1 MCLKTIVFCFLV
13 ILLVLEFV
21 CFVEAL
27 DDNGEGVCVVKLS
40 TRQRRKK
47 PYNVA
52 INKWCGRKK
61 CVVRKYR
68 FETYLTWTNH
78 TVCCNGWQHDAELD
92 KCAPIC
98 STGCHGGRCVSP
110 DQCQCDSPNYID
122 PERPNTCITPVCEPT
137 CFNADCRANNTC
149 ICKEDY
155 TSYNATHCFKCDPGY
170 TADENLNCVPICDNP
185 CVNSTCT
192 APNTCTCSEGYRH
205 KNNSICEPI
214 CDCVNADCTGPNQC
228 SCHKGYTPVNKTTCA
243 PKCNS
248 CSHGDCVAPNN
259 CSCHSGYVKIKGVC
273 KPKCSE
279 CVNGFCTAPGV
290 CTCKNGYVKS
300 DSSANI
306 CVVPCDDKC
315 KGYCEDGGCVKWNCS
330 STPIRGHK
338 VPKGLKK
345 AVCCNNYE
353 YDMDLDECLPICS
366 NGCENGECVDVDTCE
381 CKPPLVLVNYACV
394 QPVCSGCEHG
404 ECVAPGVCKC
414 HAGYV
419 TQNGSCAPVC
429 SSVCVN
435 GRCVAPNRCEC
446 SPGHAPDPS
455 DAFKCNPI
463 CDTPCV
469 NGTCAA
475 HNKCICS
482 VGYEPTGN
490 SAVCRP
496 TCAGCEHGQCVAP
509 NQCICSV
516 GYERINSTCKP
527 QCSSC
532 SNGDCVAP
540 GKCECHEGYEL
551 KGEDCAPICTP
562 PCNNGQCLA
571 PNNCSCNPGYNLT
584 AKGCEPICSKPC
596 VNGKCSA
603 PDFCS
608 CDTDYMKNDT
618 DQYTCYKPCDPACFN
633 GTCSLHGEC
642 NCFDDFEYDDATKPC
657 EPVKPIDC
665 NLCDGKCED
674 SKEVCRCANHTLCVV
689 AILQMPAEAVASDV
703 KMAGM
708 NMMLMAI
715 GGACL
720 LLLILVVVVMQRI
733 WHKRNDYGKPTS
745 ENTNLDSVMYTVPHT
760 LITQRNSRVS
770 VDETSCYE
778 GEEDVTNTDT
788 LLQRPVDL
796 P

>member
-1 MCLKTIVFCFLV
+1 MLEPKAVRVVTLV
-13 ILLVLEFV
+13 IITIHLFEFY
-21 CFVEAL
+21 EAL
-27 DDNGEGVCVVKLS
+27 KLG
-40 TRQRRKK
+40 T
-47 PYNVA
+47 
-52 INKWCGRKK
+52 
-61 CVVRKYR
+61 
-68 FETYLTWTNH
+68 
-78 TVCCNGWQHDAELD
+78 
-92 KCAPIC
+92 
-98 STGCHGGRCVSP
+98 
-110 DQCQCDSPNYID
+110 
-122 PERPNTCITPVCEPT
+122 
-137 CFNADCRANNTC
+137 
-149 ICKEDY
+149 
-155 TSYNATHCFKCDPGY
+155 
-170 TADENLNCVPICDNP
+170 
-185 CVNSTCT
+185 
-192 APNTCTCSEGYRH
+192 
-205 KNNSICEPI
+205 
-214 CDCVNADCTGPNQC
+214 
-228 SCHKGYTPVNKTTCA
+228 
-243 PKCNS
+243 
-248 CSHGDCVAPNN
+248 
-259 CSCHSGYVKIKGVC
+259 KGVC
-273 KPKCSE
+273 EDNVLEINPCLISPRE
-279 CVNGFCTAPGV
+279 CAKRKQLRF
-290 CTCKNGYVKS
+290 
-300 DSSANI
+300 
-306 CVVPCDDKC
+306 
-315 KGYCEDGGCVKWNCS
+315 
-330 STPIRGHK
+330 RGHK

-404 ECVAPGVCKC
+404 DCVAPGVCKC

-446 SPGHAPDPS
+446 SPGHAPDPG

-463 CDTPCV
+463 CETPCV

-496 TCAGCEHGQCVAP
+496 TCAGCDHGQCVAP
-509 NQCICSV
+509 NQCICSI

-551 KGEDCAPICTP
+551 KGEDCAPICSP

-571 PNNCSCNPGYNLT
+571 PDNCSCNPGYNLT
-584 AKGCEPICSKPC
+584 ATGCEPVCSKPC

-608 CDTDYMKNDT
+608 CDTDYKKDDT
-618 DQYTCYKPCDPACFN
+618 DQYTCYKPCDPPCFN

-642 NCFDDFEYDDATKPC
+642 NCFDDFEYDNATNTC

-665 NLCDGKCED
+665 NLCNGKCED
-674 SKEVCRCANHTLCVV
+674 NKEVCRCANHTLCVV
-689 AILQMPAEAVASDV
+689 AILQMPPEAVASDV

-733 WHKRNDYGKPTS
+733 WHKRNDYGKPTN